1 MLGRKFDNAMKLI
14 DKLFAALGVVGVG
27 TALLVGLGCG
37 REAKPGVERKPEAAA
52 AAAAAPSTAPS
63 VAQAESENLTG
74 GAEGQKDLGA
84 GQADPNA
91 PLTQVTGAE
100 LLALMRA
107 SGRKATLVNAW
118 ASWCGPCRRELPM
131 LQALSVNYKPQGVEI
146 VLISVD
152 EVKDGPKARSYLK
165 DNGITL
171 RSYLVSGSIADFKRV
186 INPRWP
192 GMLPAS
198 FLFDGSAR
206 LVHFWGGEAFEN
218 EVTPVVEDF
227 VAGRAIEAETNYGL
241 APGKVE

>member
-1 MLGRKFDNAMKLI
+1 MS
-14 DKLFAALGVVGVG
+14 KLFRLLRVIGAG
-27 TALLVGLGCG
+27 TALFASLGCG
-37 REAKPGVERKPEAAA
+37 REAKPGAERKPQAAA
-52 AAAAAPSTAPS
+52 AAAAAPSTAS
-63 VAQAESENLTG
+63 SATAENENFTG
-74 GAEGQKDLGA
+74 RLEGQKDSG
-84 GQADPNA
+84 GTQADPNA
-91 PLTQVTGAE
+91 PLTQVTAGE

-146 VLISVD
+146 VLVSVD
-152 EVKDGPKARSYLK
+152 EVKDEPKARSYLK

-171 RSYLVSGSIADFKRV
+171 RSYLVSGSIADFKQV

-198 FLFDGSAR
+198 FLFDGAAR
-206 LVHFWGGEAFEN
+206 LVHFWGGEAFEE
-218 EVTPVVEDF
+218 EVTPVVESF
-227 VAGRAIEAETNYGL
+227 VAGRPIEAETNYGL